1 MKVVVDITHP
11 AGVNFFKNAIRRLQK
26 EENIDVSLIVQP
38 RGKLVPILEKECP
51 GMHFVALGKHRR
63 TLAGKG
69 VALLIRCCELL
80 FYLRKRDFD
89 VLANFDDLGLSYV
102 SRLLRKPLVTF
113 EDDIENLFG
122 FRRYRHFP
130 TRIVLPDHLPVK
142 GKNIYK
148 YCGFKELAYLHPNY
162 FKPQKESLKRYGL
175 ENCNFIFIRE
185 VSSGSADYRHLVMGQ
200 LSKICSYLKALG
212 FKIVL
217 SLEEKSLRQQF
228 EEECIILEEPVEDIF
243 SLLHFATLTI
253 SSGDTM
259 ARESCLLGTPAIYT
273 GGREMAINK
282 ELERKGCFFKVE
294 GDSQILET
302 IRKII
307 ENDIKRQTTE
317 AITYAIQY
325 EWEDTTKVI
334 VDNLLEV
341 ADKASQEADI

>member
-1 MKVVVDITHP
+1 MRVIVDITHP
-11 AGVNFFKNAIRRLQK
+11 AGVNFFKNAVQRLQT

-38 RGKLVPILEKECP
+38 RGKLIAILEEECP
-51 GMHFVALGKHRR
+51 GVPFVTFGKHRNP
-63 TLAGKG
+63 LLVKAF
-69 VALLIRCCELL
+69 ALFVRCWQLL

-89 VLANFDDLGLSYV
+89 VLANFDDLGLSYI

-113 EDDIENLFG
+113 EDDIDNLFG

-130 TRIVLPDHLPVK
+130 TRVVLPDHLPVK

-200 LSKICSYLKALG
+200 LSKICPYLKAMG

-217 SLEEKSLRQQF
+217 SLEEKSLQERF
-228 EEECIILEEPVEDIF
+228 EDECIILEEPVEDIF

-282 ELERKGCFFKVE
+282 ELERKGGFFKVE
-294 GDSQILET
+294 GESQILEA

-307 ENDIKRQTTE
+307 ENDIKKQTTE

-325 EWEDTTKVI
+325 EWADTTNVI
-334 VDNLLEV
+334 VNNLLEV
-341 ADKASQEADI
+341 ANQASQEADS

>member
-1 MKVVVDITHP
+1 MRVIVDITHP
-11 AGVNFFKNAIRRLQK
+11 AGVNFFKNAVQRLK
-26 EENIDVSLIVQP
+26 REENIDVSLIVQP
-38 RGKLVPILEKECP
+38 RGKLIPILEKECP
-51 GMHFVALGKHRR
+51 GVPFVAFGKHRM
-63 TLAGKG
+63 TLPGKG
-69 VALLIRCCELL
+69 FALLVRCLQLL

-89 VLANFDDLGLSYV
+89 VLTNFDDLGLSYV
-102 SRLLRKPLVTF
+102 SRLMRKPLVTF
-113 EDDIENLFG
+113 EDYSEYFFG

-130 TRIVLPDHLPVK
+130 TRVVLPDHLPVK

-175 ENCNFIFIRE
+175 ENCDFVFIRE
-185 VSSGSADYRHLVMGQ
+185 VSSSSLNYRDLVMGQ
-200 LSKICSYLKALG
+200 LSKICPYLKALG

-217 SLEEKSLRQQF
+217 SLEEKSLREQF
-228 EEECIILEEPVEDIF
+228 EKDCIILEEPVEDIF

-259 ARESCLLGTPAIYT
+259 ARESCMLGTPAIYT

-282 ELERKGCFFKVE
+282 ELERKECFFKAE
-294 GDSQILET
+294 GESQILGA

-307 ENDIKRQTTE
+307 ENGIKKQTTE

-341 ADKASQEADI
+341 ANQVSRQAGS